1 MLFTRIMRSLV
12 FLIFIGITSIYASNS
27 PVKFNMDY
35 ARFQYDSTSTYV
47 EVYYTAFVKTADS
60 LEKNPEIIPGSQAL
74 DFELLKVGTDSI
86 LANDHINLDLQGGG
100 SLPAHLQQ
108 GTVGMLKL
116 ILPEGKYLFRMYN
129 QRDTLAHEVS
139 VLPFKSEHI
148 TISDIELCTNI
159 ITHMVESDNP
169 YYKNTMQVIPNPSLL
184 YGKGMPVLFYYLE
197 LYNLMSTEGNPGD
210 KVSLQVVVA
219 DPDGNIRLKRE
230 YERTR
235 NVNSTVEKGTFNV
248 SKLESGLYTLIVAVT
263 DPINN
268 ESVYRR
274 RNFYVHNPDII
285 VAREEPALSYAESQF
300 TYMTEAE
307 LDQKFAEAQYL
318 ANKSEI
324 QIYNLLNSADSK
336 REFLLRF
343 WKTRTRENPD
353 LIEDYY
359 SRVDY
364 TNENFRSGG
373 TKGWQTDMGRVYILY
388 GQPDQIEKFPSGQNE
403 NPYEIWQYHNVEGG
417 VEFDFVDTE
426 GFGQYRLVNSTKRG
440 EINDPNWRNYV
451 FR

>member
-1 MLFTRIMRSLV
+1 
-12 FLIFIGITSIYASNS
+12 
-27 PVKFNMDY
+27 
-35 ARFQYDSTSTYV
+35 
-47 EVYYTAFVKTADS
+47 
-60 LEKNPEIIPGSQAL
+60 
-74 DFELLKVGTDSI
+74 
-86 LANDHINLDLQGGG
+86 
-100 SLPAHLQQ
+100 
-108 GTVGMLKL
+108 
-116 ILPEGKYLFRMYN
+116 
-129 QRDTLAHEVS
+129 
-139 VLPFKSEHI
+139 
-148 TISDIELCTNI
+148 
-159 ITHMVESDNP
+159 
-169 YYKNTMQVIPNPSLL
+169 
-184 YGKGMPVLFYYLE
+184 
-197 LYNLMSTEGNPGD
+197 
-210 KVSLQVVVA
+210 
-219 DPDGNIRLKRE
+219 
-230 YERTR
+230 
-235 NVNSTVEKGTFNV
+235 VEKGTFNV

>member
-1 MLFTRIMRSLV
+1 MLYSRIIRSV
-12 FLIFIGITSIYASNS
+12 IVIIFLSVAGSFASS
-27 PVKFNMDY
+27 TPIKFKMDF
-35 ARFQYDSTSTYV
+35 ARFQYDSSSTYV
-47 EVYYTAFVKTADS
+47 EVYYTAYVKMADS
-60 LEKNPEIIPGSQAL
+60 LEKNIVAPASAAL
-74 DFELLKVGTDSI
+74 DFELLKAGTDSV
-86 LANDHINLDLQGGG
+86 LVNDHINLDLQGNG
-100 SLPAHLQQ
+100 SLSSGLNE

-116 ILPEGKYLFRMYN
+116 ILPEGKYLFRLSN
-129 QRDTLAHEVS
+129 DQDTLSHEVS
-139 VLPFKSEHI
+139 VLSFKSEHV

-159 ITHMVESDNP
+159 ITHVTESDNA

-184 YGKGMPVLFYYLE
+184 YGKGMPMLFYYLE
-197 LYNLMSTEGNPGD
+197 LYNLKKSAGDPGE
-210 KVSLQVVVA
+210 KVSVQVVVA
-219 DPDGNIRLKRE
+219 DRDGNIRLKRE
-230 YERTR
+230 YGRSR

-248 SKLESGLYTLIVAVT
+248 SKLESGLYTLIFAVS
-263 DPINN
+263 DPANN

-285 VAREEPALSYAESQF
+285 VVRDEQELSYAESQF
-300 TYMTEAE
+300 AYMTGDE
-307 LDQKFAEAQYL
+307 LDRKFTQAQYL

-324 QIYNLLNSADSK
+324 QIYNLLNSVDSK
-336 REFLLRF
+336 KEFLLRF

-353 LIEDYY
+353 LLEDYY

-388 GQPDQIEKFPSGQNE
+388 GPPDQIERYPSGQNE

-426 GFGQYRLVNSTKRG
+426 GFGQYRLVNSSKRG
-440 EINDPNWRNYV
+440 EISDPNWRGYV